1 MQNGEKVNP
10 FKVPTFAKIGNSDYR
25 FDIWYK
31 VSDKSKIPFG
41 SHVDEEEIEKCENVL
56 FTYDFT
62 KNEYFQE
69 YIIEVLFFIDSR
81 KYGCGGHVLAIPKIS
96 FDEDLQK
103 RFEELLQRS
112 ADKIKDWGLEVNKEK
127 LTKHIQTFENQ
138 KRDLDRSIDTIKHIL
153 KGEN

>member
-1 MQNGEKVNP
+1 MQNDEKISP

-41 SHVDEEEIEKCENVL
+41 SHVEEEEIEKCENVL

-62 KNEYFQE
+62 KNDYFQE
-69 YIIEVLFFIDSR
+69 YEIEVLFFIDS
-81 KYGCGGHVLAIPKIS
+81 KEYGCGGNVFCIPKIGS
-96 FDEDLQK
+96 DEDLQK
-103 RFEELLQRS
+103 RFEELLQNS

-127 LTKHIQTFENQ
+127 LTECTQTFEDQ
-138 KRDLDRSIDTIKHIL
+138 KRDLDHLIDTAKHIL

>member
-1 MQNGEKVNP
+1 MQSDEKVNP

-41 SHVDEEEIEKCENVL
+41 SHVDEDEIEKCENIL
-56 FTYDFT
+56 FTFDVC
-62 KNEYFQE
+62 KNPYFREYK
-69 YIIEVLFFIDSR
+69 IEVLFFIDSR
-81 KYGCGGHVLAIPKIS
+81 EYGCGGHVLGIPKIG
-96 FDEDLQK
+96 FDEDLRK

-127 LTKHIQTFENQ
+127 LTGCIQTYENQ
-138 KRDLDRSIDTIKHIL
+138 KRDLDHLIDTVKHIL
-153 KGEN
+153 KGED

>member
-1 MQNGEKVNP
+1 MQNDEKVNP

-41 SHVDEEEIEKCENVL
+41 SHVVEEEIEKCENVL

-69 YIIEVLFFIDSR
+69 YTIKVLFFIDS
-81 KYGCGGHVLAIPKIS
+81 KEYGYGGHVLGIPKIG
-96 FDEDLQK
+96 FDEDLRK

-127 LTKHIQTFENQ
+127 LTGRIQTYENQ
-138 KRDLDRSIDTIKHIL
+138 KRDLDHLIDTVKHIL
-153 KGEN
+153 KGED